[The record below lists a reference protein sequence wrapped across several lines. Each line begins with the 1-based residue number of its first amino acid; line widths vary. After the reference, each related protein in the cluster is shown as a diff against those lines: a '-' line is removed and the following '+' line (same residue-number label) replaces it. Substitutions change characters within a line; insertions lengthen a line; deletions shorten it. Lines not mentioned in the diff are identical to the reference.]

1 MPLIRNNG
9 GGPPAQDQDARA
21 LLSGGTVD
29 ERWRAARALTG
40 LPGEVEALGKALSQE
55 TDARVREAIFT
66 SLISSSTAESIEAIL
81 PHLRSDDANL
91 RTGALDALRAMPAA
105 ARPYLPALLA
115 DEHPDVRLLSCEI
128 ARALSS
134 AQATPLLCDL
144 LDREAEAN
152 VCAAA
157 IDVLAEIGGPEA
169 LPVLARCAER
179 FAHTPFLAFAIKVA
193 AQRISGPRG

>member
-1 MPLIRNNG
+1 
-9 GGPPAQDQDARA
+9 
-21 LLSGGTVD
+21 
-29 ERWRAARALTG
+29 
-40 LPGEVEALGKALSQE
+40 LGKALSQE